1 MRILKRKKYVYIWA
15 KYSLEDKQNKEKR
28 ELFKEKL
35 DEYMRITKEKP
46 NYLQNKKN
54 ILLCI
59 NFKTTLKLNKA

>member
-46 NYLQNKKN
+46 NDLQ
-54 ILLCI
+54 IWFWDGA
-59 NFKTTLKLNKA
+59 FKVAN

>member
-35 DEYMRITKEKP
+35 DEYMRITKENP
-46 NYLQNKKN
+46 NCLQ
-54 ILLCI
+54 IWFWDGA
-59 NFKTTLKLNKA
+59 FKVAK